1 MSAEGLARPA
11 RGMCLSLRLRRRR
24 AGHARGESDR
34 RPRGHGGST
43 NSFHLS
49 AQDSPL
55 LMVRVNFPVTRPGVV
70 PHRQTCTPRNRQY
83 AGG

>member
-1 MSAEGLARPA
+1 MVGGEG
-11 RGMCLSLRLRRRR
+11 RGGLRRLVLGLRRCR

-34 RPRGHGGST
+34 CSRGHGGST

-55 LMVRVNFPVTRPGVV
+55 LKVRANSPFTRPGVV
-70 PHRQTCTPRNRQY
+70 LHRYTCTPRNTQY